1 MQCNG
6 KSLLP
11 LSTLPTVRSSSLRW
25 RKADCSSD
33 HKGRALLYPA
43 LRRERAVRWPLSIY
57 LLTPGR
63 TAAAVW
69 LSAR

>member
-11 LSTLPTVRSSSLRW
+11 LSTLPTRRSSSLQW

-33 HKGRALLYPA
+33 HKGRSLLYRHSGVRGWFA
-43 LRRERAVRWPLSIY
+43 GVLVNLFADDRA
-57 LLTPGR
+57 
-63 TAAAVW
+63 AAAVW